1 MKKTLIAID
10 GNSLMHRAFWALP
23 PLKDKNG
30 VQVNGIYGFY
40 TMLMNMV
47 DGYHPDYLAVAFDL
61 KGKTFR
67 HEEFEAYKA
76 GRQKTPEELNIQ
88 FPLLRESLEKMGICV
103 LSKPSYEADDILGCL
118 SQQASQQGV
127 HTYILTGDRDSLQL
141 VGEEV
146 EVILTKKGVTETV
159 VVDTKALEEMY
170 GLAPQQIVDLKGL
183 MGDSSDNI
191 PGIAGVGEKTAL
203 KLLHQYHTID
213 GIYEHID
220 QMPANKLREKLI
232 GGKDMAYL
240 SKKLATIERDFPLD
254 KDLKDMEFHGFGS
267 AAQQVFDEFSFKSLR
282 KRVAAQQG
290 GENTVTQEQTPA
302 YETREIASLE
312 EVKQV
317 AEQLKQLGEFSMLLE
332 GDALYL
338 FGREQ
343 VKIPCEDNLLSTMNL
358 AGVLET
364 LKPLLEDETIGK
376 QLYDIKGWMH
386 LLDQLDIRL
395 AAPYEDAMLAQ
406 YVINPSKRD
415 FSMEKLA
422 DHYEVQK
429 DACGLMEI
437 CRQQRQALEKNQ
449 LMSVLEDIEIPMAKV
464 LFYMEKQGFR
474 VDKNILEELKTSY
487 EGQITALEN
496 AIYQSAG
503 EKFNINSPK
512 QLGSVLFETLGL
524 PVIKKTK
531 TGYSTNADVLE
542 RLMDQHEIIPLIME
556 YREITKLKSTYIDGL
571 IALAGPS
578 DGKIH
583 TTFHQTATVTGRL
596 SSTEPNLQN
605 IPVKSE
611 KSKDIRRAFI
621 PSREGGVIIGA
632 DYSQIE
638 LRILAHLAQDEHMI
652 DAFLKGEDIH
662 RRTASQVFHVPPEE
676 VTPLMRSSAKAVNFG
691 IVYGISD
698 FGLAQNLKIP
708 RATAKEYIE
717 TYLKEFSGVKGYM
730 DDIIAKAQRDGY
742 VRTMFGR
749 IRYIDEL
756 KSSNYNVREFG
767 KRAALNTPVQ
777 GAAADI
783 MKIATIRA
791 FDAFQKHGLT
801 SKIILQ
807 VHDELI
813 VDGVQEEQKQVASIL
828 KEAMEGAAQL
838 TVPLK
843 VNVSVGQSWE
853 KA

>member
-47 DGYHPDYLAVAFDL
+47 DGYHPEYLAVAFDL

-67 HEEFEAYKA
+67 HESFEAYKA

-103 LSKPSYEADDILGCL
+103 LSKPSYEADDILGCI
-118 SQQASQQGV
+118 SKRASEQGV

-141 VGEEV
+141 VGENV
-146 EVILTKKGVTETV
+146 EVILTKKGVTETA
-159 VVDTKALEEMY
+159 VVDTKELEEMY
-170 GLAPQQIVDLKGL
+170 GLTPQQIVDLKGL
-183 MGDSSDNI
+183 MGDNSDNI
-191 PGIAGVGEKTAL
+191 PGITGVGEKTAL
-203 KLLHQYHTID
+203 KLLHEYHTID

-220 QMPANKLREKLI
+220 QMPASKLKEKLV

-240 SKKLATIERDFPLD
+240 SRKLATIVTDFPLEA
-254 KDLKDMEFHGFGS
+254 DLKDMEFHGFGS
-267 AAQQVFDEFSFKSLR
+267 AAQQVFDGFAFKSLR
-282 KRVAAQQG
+282 KRISQNDEDAPREQQ
-290 GENTVTQEQTPA
+290 VPA
-302 YETREIASLE
+302 YETREIGSLE
-312 EVKQV
+312 EVEQV
-317 AEQLKQLGEFSMLLE
+317 GKQLKQLGEFSMLLE

-343 VKIPCEDNLLSTMNL
+343 VKIPCEDNLLSTMSL
-358 AGVLET
+358 ASVLET
-364 LKPLLEDETIGK
+364 LKPLLENEK
-376 QLYDIKGWMH
+376 VRKKLYDIKGWMH
-386 LLDQLDIRL
+386 LLDELDIRL

-406 YVINPSKRD
+406 YVLNPSKRD

-429 DACGLMEI
+429 DAYGLLEI
-437 CRQQRQALEKNQ
+437 CRQQRQALEQNQ
-449 LMSVLEDIEIPMAKV
+449 LMGVLGDIEIPMAKV
-464 LFYMEKQGFR
+464 LFYMERQGFR
-474 VDKNILEELKTSY
+474 VDKKILEELKISY
-487 EGQITALEN
+487 EGRLTALEN
-496 AIYQSAG
+496 AIYESAG
-503 EKFNINSPK
+503 ERFNINSPK

-542 RLMDQHEIIPLIME
+542 RLIDQHEIIGLIME
-556 YREITKLKSTYIDGL
+556 YRELAKLKSTYIDGL
-571 IALAGPS
+571 INLAGGG

-621 PSREGGVIIGA
+621 PSRGDGVIIGA

-638 LRILAHLAQDEHMI
+638 LRILAHLAGDEHMI
-652 DAFLKGEDIH
+652 DAFLKEEDIH

-717 TYLKEFSGVKGYM
+717 TYLKEFSGVKQYM
-730 DDIIAKAQRDGY
+730 DDIIEKAQKDGY

-756 KSSNYNVREFG
+756 KSSNYNIREFG

-813 VDGVQEEQKQVASIL
+813 VDGVPEEQDEVAEIL

-838 TVPLK
+838 SVPLK
-843 VNVSVGQSWE
+843 VNVSVGKSWE

>member
-47 DGYHPDYLAVAFDL
+47 DGYHPEYLAVAFDL

-67 HEEFEAYKA
+67 HESFEAYKA

-103 LSKPSYEADDILGCL
+103 LSKPSYEADDILGCI
-118 SQQASQQGV
+118 SKRASEQGV

-141 VGEEV
+141 VGENV
-146 EVILTKKGVTETV
+146 EVILTKKGVTETA
-159 VVDTKALEEMY
+159 VVDTKELEEMY
-170 GLAPQQIVDLKGL
+170 GLTPQQIVDLKGL
-183 MGDSSDNI
+183 MGDNSDNI
-191 PGIAGVGEKTAL
+191 PGITGVGEKTAL
-203 KLLHQYHTID
+203 KLLHEYHTID

-220 QMPANKLREKLI
+220 QMPASKLKEKLV

-240 SKKLATIERDFPLD
+240 SRKLATIVTDFPLEA
-254 KDLKDMEFHGFGS
+254 DLKDMEFHGFGS
-267 AAQQVFDEFSFKSLR
+267 AAQQVFDEFAFKSLR
-282 KRVAAQQG
+282 KRISQNDEDAPREQQ
-290 GENTVTQEQTPA
+290 VPA
-302 YETREIASLE
+302 YETREIGSLE
-312 EVKQV
+312 EVEQV
-317 AEQLKQLGEFSMLLE
+317 GKQLKQLGEFSMLLE

-343 VKIPCEDNLLSTMNL
+343 VKIPCEDNLLSTMSL
-358 AGVLET
+358 ASVLET
-364 LKPLLEDETIGK
+364 LKPLLENEK
-376 QLYDIKGWMH
+376 VRKKLYDIKGWMH
-386 LLDQLDIRL
+386 LLDELDIRL

-406 YVINPSKRD
+406 YVLNPSKRD

-429 DACGLMEI
+429 DAYGLLEI
-437 CRQQRQALEKNQ
+437 CRQQRQALEQNQ
-449 LMSVLEDIEIPMAKV
+449 LMGVLGDIEIPMAKV
-464 LFYMEKQGFR
+464 LFYMERQGFR
-474 VDKNILEELKTSY
+474 VDKKILEELKISY
-487 EGQITALEN
+487 EGQLTALEN
-496 AIYQSAG
+496 AIYESAG
-503 EKFNINSPK
+503 ERFNINSPK

-542 RLMDQHEIIPLIME
+542 RLIDQHEIIGLIME
-556 YREITKLKSTYIDGL
+556 YRELAKLKSTYIDGL
-571 IALAGPS
+571 INLAGGG

-621 PSREGGVIIGA
+621 PSRGDGVIIGA

-638 LRILAHLAQDEHMI
+638 LRILAHLAGDEHMI
-652 DAFLKGEDIH
+652 DAFLKEEDIH

-717 TYLKEFSGVKGYM
+717 TYLKEFSGVKQYM
-730 DDIIAKAQRDGY
+730 DDIIEKAQKDGY

-756 KSSNYNVREFG
+756 KSSNYNIREFG

-813 VDGVQEEQKQVASIL
+813 VDGVPEEQDEVAEIL

-838 TVPLK
+838 SVPLK
-843 VNVSVGQSWE
+843 VNVSVGKSWE